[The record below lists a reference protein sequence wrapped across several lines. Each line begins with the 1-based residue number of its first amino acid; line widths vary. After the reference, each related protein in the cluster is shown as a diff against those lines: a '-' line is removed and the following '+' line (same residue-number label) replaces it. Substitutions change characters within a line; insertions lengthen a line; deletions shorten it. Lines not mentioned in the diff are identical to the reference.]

1 MAKHLTPLGRNL
13 IIGIVVLVET
23 KRLGENVFKDEA
35 KLFYKLSRLDIPY
48 EEFENY
54 VNRKSEGTKLVLS
67 GFNKLDDNE
76 KIKNIDDRRKLVKSY
91 RYNDDYAGVS
101 ERDGIICF
109 NNLVRLSELRA
120 WEVSQVNYKDDIS
133 MINEL
138 HSKGYIVE
146 NQDKPMIDKANDF
159 LIEFSKRTYDFR
171 AAYKYLCESR
181 LPQEILNL
189 ILKISG
195 DRSISFIDFKG
206 LALCF
211 NKENLINYYLSD
223 LPDLIHQLREEKD
236 WLLSGKVLLTRRAL
250 SVMKF
255 LGFFKET
262 CCPDYD
268 HLRTLY
274 VLNQTN
280 VFVRP

>member
-1 MAKHLTPLGRNL
+1 MTETMYLYKVPEGLTSDPTGSY
-13 IIGIVVLVET
+13 IIT
-23 KRLGENVFKDEA
+23 
-35 KLFYKLSRLDIPY
+35 PC
-48 EEFENY
+48 NY
-54 VNRKSEGTKLVLS
+54 QTIASFLE
-67 GFNKLDDNE
+67 
-76 KIKNIDDRRKLVKSY
+76 
-91 RYNDDYAGVS
+91 
-101 ERDGIICF
+101 
-109 NNLVRLSELRA
+109 NNLNLYIYDNQNKQGEPDTALLILDSKKIPE
-120 WEVSQVNYKDDIS
+120 YIS
-133 MINEL
+133 AE
-138 HSKGYIVE
+138 Y
-146 NQDKPMIDKANDF
+146 
-159 LIEFSKRTYDFR
+159 
-171 AAYKYLCESR
+171 YL
-181 LPQEILNL
+181 EILNL
-189 ILKISG
+189 ILKING

-236 WLLSGKVLLTRRAL
+236 WLLSGKVLLTKRAL